1 MPSKSKHTKNNTKP
15 PAVEPDIVTGDKGPQ
30 LSDTQDGPATW
41 ANGSPLTMQKTGDD
55 VKNVQ
60 SQSGDQDTPS
70 AEQPEKEENGLTTPS
85 GGYFQRKL
93 SDFQEKMVDAQARW
107 ANSLEEMERIM
118 EEDCQDAEKVTTI
131 LRKRQN
137 NRRKEWKRALDI
149 DL

>member
-1 MPSKSKHTKNNTKP
+1 MPRPTKRTKGNSKAP
-15 PAVEPDIVTGDKGPQ
+15 VIEPEIVESTQGPQ
-30 LSDTQDGPATW
+30 LDDSAIGTPQW
-41 ANGSPLTMQKTGDD
+41 SSTMQKTKGVVDD
-55 VKNVQ
+55 IQ
-60 SQSGDQDTPS
+60 SQPGEHDSPQTDQPK
-70 AEQPEKEENGLTTPS
+70 KEENSLTMRS

-131 LRKRQN
+131 LRKRQAD
-137 NRRKEWKRALDI
+137 RRKEWKRALDI

>member
-1 MPSKSKHTKNNTKP
+1 MPAKDKTKKNNTKP
-15 PAVEPDIVTGDKGPQ
+15 APVEQVIVDSTQGPQ
-30 LSDTQDGPATW
+30 LNDSAIGTPQWSTTMHKTKQDVDEIQA
-41 ANGSPLTMQKTGDD
+41 GSCEQE
-55 VKNVQ
+55 
-60 SQSGDQDTPS
+60 SPS
-70 AEQPEKEENGLTTPS
+70 AEQPEKEENGLTMRS

-93 SDFQEKMVDAQARW
+93 TDFQEKMVDAQARW

-137 NRRKEWKRALDI
+137 DRRKEWKRALDI